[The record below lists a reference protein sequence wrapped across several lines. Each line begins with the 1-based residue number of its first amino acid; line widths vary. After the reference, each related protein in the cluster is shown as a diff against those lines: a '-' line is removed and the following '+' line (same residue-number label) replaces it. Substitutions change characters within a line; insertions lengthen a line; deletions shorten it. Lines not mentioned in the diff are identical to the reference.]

1 MMYTQQKARLLLF
14 TVMTAMSNVHADVT
28 CQDCGCNV
36 TGDKYCCKLWWEY
49 DMGKEEYYLW
59 DEEMMSGYMYDEYE
73 CTSDRCGS
81 MYSQYCGEGTAWD
94 GQLCSA
100 LAPPDNSI
108 GAPTNTNDNSI
119 GAPTNTTL
127 MLACGEGTAW
137 NGTVC
142 MCESALAPAD
152 NSIGAPETGL
162 MLEDPNAKIWFGS
175 GAATCSLGLDAT
187 KSALVASCPIVGSS
201 SAGSG
206 RRMAQMEADN
216 EALAKKY
223 EALGTEKE
231 AQYKAYKAL
240 AYKYEALGAENKA
253 LAYKYEARRAEEE
266 AQYKALAKKIEALAA
281 ENAALKA

>member
-1 MMYTQQKARLLLF
+1 VDARGNGA
-14 TVMTAMSNVHADVT
+14 TA
-28 CQDCGCNV
+28 
-36 TGDKYCCKLWWEY
+36 
-49 DMGKEEYYLW
+49 DMLATRDGGRSWTTAREQAANNA
-59 DEEMMSGYMYDEYE
+59 EYE
-73 CTSDRCGS
+73 CTSDRC
-81 MYSQYCGEGTAWD
+81 D
-94 GQLCSA
+94 
-100 LAPPDNSI
+100 
-108 GAPTNTNDNSI
+108 
-119 GAPTNTTL
+119 
-127 MLACGEGTAW
+127 
-137 NGTVC
+137 
-142 MCESALAPAD
+142 CESALAPAD

-253 LAYKYEARRAEEE
+253 LAYKYEALGAENKALAYKYEARRAEEE